1 MKMSNKR
8 KRDKTLTIRLTE
20 KEKAYIERQARK
32 AKLNLTNYIV
42 KLSLETSIVVKEDT
56 KPLLIELKRIGNN
69 LNQIA
74 TKVNSG
80 AFSSYNFREVIDM
93 QKELNRKLDEIAR
106 K

>member
-1 MKMSNKR
+1 MSNKR
-8 KRDKTLTIRLTE
+8 KRDKTLTIRLAE
-20 KEKAYIERQARK
+20 KEKAYIERQAKK
-32 AKLNLTNYIV
+32 ANLNLTNYIV